1 MRYDKKDPFSTPL
14 RNLRPADSPAGSA
27 LAQLLSRRAAA
38 FAGFAGLKA
47 GKLMVA
53 ASETVARYWLPSR
66 LQAFQAANPGIEV
79 NVRIANTERAAMD
92 VREGEA
98 DLGFVE
104 GEVDD
109 GALSVRRVDADALV
123 VVVGPRHPLAKQPK
137 LSAGWMTRTPWIL
150 REPGSGT
157 RAMFERVLKKRGL
170 GLSDLVKIELASN
183 EAIRTAVES
192 GVCATAISDLVV
204 EKSIAAKTLFRV
216 DGELAKRAFYA
227 VRPKERHVSN
237 AEAALLASIG
247 TAT

>member
-1 MRYDKKDPFSTPL
+1 MRHDKEYPFSTPL
-14 RNLRPADSPAGSA
+14 RNLRPDQSIAGSA
-27 LAQLLSRRAAA
+27 LAQLLSRRAAG
-38 FAGFAGLKA
+38 FVGFAGLKA
-47 GKLMVA
+47 RKLIVA
-53 ASETVARYWLPSR
+53 ASPTVARYWLPSR
-66 LQAFQAANPGIEV
+66 LRAFQAANPGIEV
-79 NVRIANTERAAMD
+79 NVRIANPERAAMD

-170 GLSDLVKIELASN
+170 RLSDLVQIELASN

>member
-47 GKLMVA
+47 RKLIVA
-53 ASETVARYWLPSR
+53 ASPTVARYWLPSR
-66 LQAFQAANPGIEV
+66 LRAFQAANPGIEV

-92 VREGEA
+92 VREGAA

-109 GALSVRRVDADALV
+109 GALSV
-123 VVVGPRHPLAKQPK
+123 
-137 LSAGWMTRTPWIL
+137 
-150 REPGSGT
+150 
-157 RAMFERVLKKRGL
+157 
-170 GLSDLVKIELASN
+170 
-183 EAIRTAVES
+183 
-192 GVCATAISDLVV
+192 
-204 EKSIAAKTLFRV
+204 FRV
-216 DGELAKRAFYA
+216 DGELAKRPFYA
-227 VRPKERHVSN
+227 VRHKERHVSN

>member
-1 MRYDKKDPFSTPL
+1 MPDPFSSPL
-14 RNLRPADSPAGSA
+14 RNLRSDQSLAGSA
-27 LAQLLSRRAAA
+27 LAQLLSRRAAG
-38 FAGFAGLKA
+38 FVGFAGLKA
-47 GKLMVA
+47 RKLIVA
-53 ASETVARYWLPSR
+53 ASQTVARYWLPSR
-66 LQAFQAANPGIEV
+66 LRAFQAANPGIEV

-92 VREGEA
+92 VREGAA

-109 GALSVRRVDADALV
+109 GALSVRSVDADALV

-137 LSAGWMTRTPWIL
+137 LSAGWMRRTPWIL
-150 REPGSGT
+150 PEPGSDT
-157 RAMFERVLKKRGL
+157 RVMFELVLKKRGL
-170 GLSDLVKIELASN
+170 RLSDLVQIELASN

-227 VRPKERHVSN
+227 VRHTERHVSN

>member
-157 RAMFERVLKKRGL
+157 RAMFERVLEKRGL
-170 GLSDLVKIELASN
+170 RLSDLVQIELASN

-204 EKSIAAKTLFRV
+204 EKAIAAKTLFRV
-216 DGELAKRAFYA
+216 DELAKRAFYA
-227 VRPKERHVSN
+227 VRHKERHVSN

>member
-66 LQAFQAANPGIEV
+66 LRAFQAANPGIEV
-79 NVRIANTERAAMD
+79 NVRIANTERSAMD
-92 VREGEA
+92 VREGET

-170 GLSDLVKIELASN
+170 RLSDLVQIELASN

>member
-47 GKLMVA
+47 GKLIVA
-53 ASETVARYWLPSR
+53 ASQTVARYWLPSR
-66 LQAFQAANPGIEV
+66 LRAFQAANPGIEV

-92 VREGEA
+92 VREGAA

-157 RAMFERVLKKRGL
+157 RVMFERVLKERGL
-170 GLSDLVKIELASN
+170 RLSDLVHIELASN

-204 EKSIAAKTLFRV
+204 EQSIAAKTLFRV

-227 VRPKERHVSN
+227 VRHKERHVSN

>member
-14 RNLRPADSPAGSA
+14 RNLRPADSPVGSA

-66 LQAFQAANPGIEV
+66 LRAFQAANPGIEV

-92 VREGEA
+92 VREGAA

-227 VRPKERHVSN
+227 VRHKERHVSN

>member
-66 LQAFQAANPGIEV
+66 LQAFHAANPGIEV
-79 NVRIANTERAAMD
+79 NVRIANAERAAMD

-192 GVCATAISDLVV
+192 GVCATAISDLIV

>member
-1 MRYDKKDPFSTPL
+1 MRYDKKYPFSTPL

-53 ASETVARYWLPSR
+53 ANETVARYWLPSR
-66 LQAFQAANPGIEV
+66 LRAFQAANPGIEV

-92 VREGEA
+92 VREGAA

-150 REPGSGT
+150 HKPGSGT

-170 GLSDLVKIELASN
+170 RLSDLVQIELASN

>member
-1 MRYDKKDPFSTPL
+1 MIHFINGT
-14 RNLRPADSPAGSA
+14 
-27 LAQLLSRRAAA
+27 
-38 FAGFAGLKA
+38 
-47 GKLMVA
+47 
-53 ASETVARYWLPSR
+53 
-66 LQAFQAANPGIEV
+66 I
-79 NVRIANTERAAMD
+79 
-92 VREGEA
+92 
-98 DLGFVE
+98 
-104 GEVDD
+104 
-109 GALSVRRVDADALV
+109 
-123 VVVGPRHPLAKQPK
+123 GPRHPLAKQPK

-170 GLSDLVKIELASN
+170 GLSDLVQIELASN

-227 VRPKERHVSN
+227 VRHKERHVSN

>member
-92 VREGEA
+92 VREGAA

-123 VVVGPRHPLAKQPK
+123 VVVGPRHPLAKQPR

-157 RAMFERVLKKRGL
+157 RAMFEGVLKKRGL
-170 GLSDLVKIELASN
+170 RLSDLVQIELASN
-183 EAIRTAVES
+183 EVIRTAVES
-192 GVCATAISDLVV
+192 GFCATAISDLVV

-227 VRPKERHVSN
+227 VRHKERHVSN

>member
-66 LQAFQAANPGIEV
+66 LRAFQAANPGIEV
-79 NVRIANTERAAMD
+79 NVRIANAERAAMD
-92 VREGEA
+92 VREGAA

-150 REPGSGT
+150 HKPGSGT

-170 GLSDLVKIELASN
+170 RLSDLVQIELASN

-192 GVCATAISDLVV
+192 GVCATAISNLVV